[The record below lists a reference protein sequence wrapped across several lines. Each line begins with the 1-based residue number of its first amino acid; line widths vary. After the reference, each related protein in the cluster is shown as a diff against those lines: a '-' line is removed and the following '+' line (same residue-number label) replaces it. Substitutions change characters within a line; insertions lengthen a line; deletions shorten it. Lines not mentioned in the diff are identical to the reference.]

1 MGVGCALARSRS
13 RLASPSTE
21 GVAYGVIR
29 EMPRALITTSFPATT
44 EVARK
49 LGLSASRIQHVAALM
64 DSNNDHTR
72 SGKSVRVLKQA
83 SKRNGAKTAKA
94 NRAKR

>member
-1 MGVGCALARSRS
+1 V
-13 RLASPSTE
+13 
-21 GVAYGVIR
+21 
-29 EMPRALITTSFPATT
+29 LITTSFPATT

-49 LGLSASRIQHVAALM
+49 LGLSVSRMRHVAALM
-64 DSNNDHTR
+64 DLNGDHTG

-83 SKRNGAKTAKA
+83 SKRSGAKTAKA